1 MAGKAFSVDIDVSRI
16 KGLEGRLSGLSGEDF
31 GRMAMQVV
39 NRVADETYDLSV
51 RRLLNG
57 INLTEEYVQERIIV
71 EKAKN
76 PDNVKATI
84 TGLAHKKYMTMLARY
99 DGRQQIRDVN
109 WKNEQIQAM
118 GKRFGRWPGW
128 VQRKGDVKRN
138 IPANYKSAGTTA
150 EVRRGNVTPFKHTFF
165 MPLRNGN
172 GMGIFERTG
181 DGKKDYRHLYG
192 PSVYQLFAFT
202 ASNIIDEVADN
213 LETQLA
219 DEAERLLQRAL
230 S

>member
-1 MAGKAFSVDIDVSRI
+1 MARKAFAVEIDVRSI
-16 KGLEGRLSGLSGEDF
+16 KGLEGRLSGLSGDDF
-31 GRMAMQVV
+31 GRMAVQVV

-71 EKAKN
+71 DHAKN

-84 TGLAHKKYMTMLARY
+84 TGLAHKKYLTMLARY
-99 DGRQQIRDVN
+99 DGTQKQTPVN
-109 WKNEQIQAM
+109 WKNEQILAM

-128 VQRKGDVKRN
+128 TERKGDALRN
-138 IPANYKSAGTTA
+138 IPVNYKSSGTSVQ
-150 EVRRGNVTPFKHTFF
+150 VRKGNVTSLDHTFF
-165 MPLRNGN
+165 MPLRNNN

-192 PSVYQLFAFT
+192 PSVYQLFAYT
-202 ASNIIDEVADN
+202 ASRLIDEVADN
-213 LETQLA
+213 LETQIA
-219 DEAERLLQRAL
+219 DEAERLLQKAL